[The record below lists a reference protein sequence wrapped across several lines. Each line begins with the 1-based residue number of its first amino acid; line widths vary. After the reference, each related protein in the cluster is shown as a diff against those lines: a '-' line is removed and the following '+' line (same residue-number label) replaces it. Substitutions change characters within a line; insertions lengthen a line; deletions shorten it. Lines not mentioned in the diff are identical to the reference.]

1 MPSASTIMRRRAALG
16 FRCASGSAEEGASA
30 AVADGVDGMALLGVA
45 RDVQPAGEAVGW
57 TDPAPP
63 ALAVAGRPERRGLG
77 GDPVAEPLELAH
89 RAGHGSGAFGLRL
102 AAVGVVLGDV
112 RAHVAGVL
120 PATEWPAAEV
130 VSAAR
135 PAARSITRLTRRSAH
150 PPSGGRWLPRR
161 PSARGRR
168 GPRDRA
174 PARWHDSGP
183 CHGRMAPRA
192 ARHDRGRAVRRPP
205 RAGSGTPASSA
216 TAGRNAP
223 RRPPPHA
230 GPRRRRPRRRPRP
243 RARRRPARRPAAAP
257 RPPSTRARPMAPP
270 PRRASPPPRAP
281 GPPGGEDPPRGRRV
295 PRPLPGGEDVRMP
308 RVEAEEGPTVL
319 VGDAG

>member
-57 TDPAPP
+57 TDPDPP
-63 ALAVAGRPERRGLG
+63 ALAAAGRPEGRGLG

-89 RAGHGSGAFGLRL
+89 RARHGSGAFGLRL

-112 RAHVAGVL
+112 RAHAAGVL
-120 PATEWPAAEV
+120 RATEWPAAEV

-161 PSARGRR
+161 PSARDRR

-174 PARWHDSGP
+174 PARWHGSGP

-192 ARHDRGRAVRRPP
+192 ARHGRGRAVRRPP
-205 RAGSGTPASSA
+205 RAGSGTPPSSA
-216 TAGRNAP
+216 TAGPNAP
-223 RRPPPHA
+223 PPPPRPPP
-230 GPRRRRPRRRPRP
+230 PPPPPRPRP
-243 RARRRPARRPAAAP
+243 RARRSRK
-257 RPPSTRARPMAPP
+257 
-270 PRRASPPPRAP
+270 SPPGVSVCTARF
-281 GPPGGEDPPRGRRV
+281 RGARTFGSAASR
-295 PRPLPGGEDVRMP
+295 LKK
-308 RVEAEEGPTVL
+308 A
-319 VGDAG
+319 